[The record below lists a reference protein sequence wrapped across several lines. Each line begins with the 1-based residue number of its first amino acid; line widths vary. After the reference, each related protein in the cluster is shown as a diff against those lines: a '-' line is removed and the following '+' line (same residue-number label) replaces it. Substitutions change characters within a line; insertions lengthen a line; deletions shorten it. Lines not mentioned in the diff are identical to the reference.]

1 MLVGLHDLIS
11 TAKMSFS
18 DPLWQKQ
25 ALEAYVFVGIIFFAV
40 SRGIA
45 SAGKRLERRNCQ
57 G

>member
-11 TAKMSFS
+11 AARMSFS

-25 ALEAYVFVGIIFFAV
+25 ALEAYVFVGIIFCAV

-45 SAGKRLERRNCQ
+45 AAGKRLERLNCQ